1 MRGVWFK
8 SGGGGDQL
16 IVKISLVKI
25 EKLFANSGRGDTI
38 VCVCVRG
45 GVNMG
50 GGVKVM
56 L

>member
-1 MRGVWFK
+1 MCGLNQ
-8 SGGGGDQL
+8 GGGDQL